1 MRERTCAIIVIGN
14 EILSG
19 KVQDTNA
26 YFATRELRKLGV
38 TLKRI
43 AIVPDELDAI
53 GEEVAYCAERFE
65 FVLTSG
71 GVGPTHDDITME
83 GVARAFK
90 RKLVIHPELER
101 LIHQHFADRVNAA
114 GLKMAEVPD
123 GAVLNAAHDLRFPTV
138 QLENVYILPG
148 IPQIFEPKLL
158 ALAGRVARIGAHALL
173 CSNGVGAGF
182 RKRGGSTASRA
193 GSATAERRGRLEG
206 SRGRR
211 GDIGRKCIVYSREA
225 RLRDSRR
232 NRRWRRLSADWRQHP
247 GFRYD
252 LAKLPRRRL
261 RRHARYDQG
270 RPAGAFLG
278 PHRDCTFGVAIGF
291 GYIAGQRS
299 VHDEWREQLAHT
311 RPADE

>member
-43 AIVPDELDAI
+43 AVVPDELDAI
-53 GEEVAYCAERFE
+53 AEEVAYCAARFE

-123 GAVLNAAHDLRFPTV
+123 GAVLNATHDLRFPTV

-158 ALAGRVARIGAHALL
+158 ALAGRFATDPYYIHVIYTTAGEGAIAEHLNTCLKSYPDLMLGSYPRVGDPEYRVKLTLESKDHDYLERAFSHLL
-173 CSNGVGAGF
+173 
-182 RKRGGSTASRA
+182 
-193 GSATAERRGRLEG
+193 EL
-206 SRGRR
+206 
-211 GDIGRKCIVYSREA
+211 
-225 RLRDSRR
+225 
-232 NRRWRRLSADWRQHP
+232 
-247 GFRYD
+247 
-252 LAKLPRRRL
+252 LPKEVVVK
-261 RRHARYDQG
+261 
-270 RPAGAFLG
+270 
-278 PHRDCTFGVAIGF
+278 T
-291 GYIAGQRS
+291 
-299 VHDEWREQLAHT
+299 E
-311 RPADE
+311 